1 LSFSWQANQILKRKL
16 SAVAL
21 AKADFLVEISKK
33 KIWGKQ
39 YLPFSSPPAFI
50 PHSVFHP
57 SWVFLLNVTQAE
69 ACQDRSYRKP

>member
-33 KIWGKQ
+33 KFGASNI
-39 YLPFSSPPAFI
+39 YLSPRLLPSFRIQFFTPVGFFS
-50 PHSVFHP
+50 
-57 SWVFLLNVTQAE
+57 
-69 ACQDRSYRKP
+69 